1 MTVVGIV
8 AEYNP
13 FHLGHKYQI
22 DKIREMFGKD
32 TAVVA
37 VMSGNYTQRGEL
49 AIFDKYTR
57 AEAAVLA
64 GVDLVLELP
73 FPYSM
78 SGAEFFARAGV
89 SILDSLGVVDY
100 LCFGSECADIEALK
114 KAADALCDEIL
125 PKEESHDARG
135 YADKCE
141 DICKM
146 SGISAEIFSPNNI
159 LGIEYIK
166 AIKSLESNI
175 VPITIKRIGAGYNE
189 EKTTSKAF
197 QSAMSIR
204 SLLRD
209 RDDSALDYIPNETKN
224 TIIRALQNGE
234 APTDQSRL
242 DTAVIASLRLNSPKA
257 SEHELH
263 DLGGGLY
270 NRIRNA
276 SFFTDN
282 ILSLTELVKT
292 KKYTTARL
300 RRAIW
305 YSYLGVTSSD
315 VRALPTYTR
324 VLGMNASG
332 CALLKRIKKASAFTV
347 ITKPSITAGLSEQV
361 ILAKAI
367 SDKADFVFQLSK
379 PKTVRGD
386 LALISSPFVKK

>member
-1 MTVVGIV
+1 MTVVGII

-49 AIFDKYTR
+49 AIFDKHTR

-125 PKEESHDARG
+125 PKEESHDSKS
-135 YADKCE
+135 YAAKCE

-146 SGISAEIFSPNNI
+146 SRISPEIFSPNNI

-189 EKTTSKAF
+189 EKTTSKTF

-257 SEHELH
+257 SEQKLH

-282 ILSLTELVKT
+282 IHSLTELVKT

-347 ITKPSITAGLSEQV
+347 ITKPSITSGLSEQV
-361 ILAKAI
+361 TLAKAI